1 MVCPARFRAVR
12 ALLWSGSTRKT
23 PHCGVLLAQN
33 DTLGR
38 GSLAGGSDFA
48 IALSVGYAATSPKGR
63 GHGVLLSLNNSAKCN
78 PTCGSS
84 WTSTPT
90 VFVVCLAITH
100 RHGYSQGHSNG

>member
-1 MVCPARFRAVR
+1 MVVPARS
-12 ALLWSGSTRKT
+12 SGRTLRPS
-23 PHCGVLLAQN
+23 PLPFGSGFDSPVGLAQD
-33 DTLGR
+33 DTVGV
-38 GSLAGGSDFA
+38 GSLAGGTVVA
-48 IALSVGYAATSPKGR
+48 TALSVGYAATSPKGR